1 MFATYFTELMAMQK
15 SSLNKITN
23 SLLLAILVLLV
34 SEVIYQVRMTKTDSA
49 QYAYRFQKAF
59 LDNERIVEN
68 KLTAFADEYVATNGQ
83 SILEP
88 DYLRKLNKMFSDKG
102 IIFKVYRN
110 DQPIFWSHN
119 SIPLQNHHPPDN
131 RSGALQKANGWYYYR
146 SQEIDNQ
153 THVAYFLIKT
163 AFKYQNEFLENRFSD
178 NLPQLESLFFI
189 SDRPESGY
197 PIEDSKGK
205 FLFSLEVQS
214 EAALIQPVKLLYVLS
229 LVTAI
234 AAWLIFIYTTFRFF
248 TKTFRTGRKNI
259 AIAGFL
265 TSLVAVRVVA
275 VWLGIPSVFYN
286 GYMFAPEL
294 YAASVLLPSLGDLL
308 LHLVLITAFGY
319 FLFHN
324 LRQIP
329 VKPTKN
335 KATAVAI
342 GFGLIALIYLV
353 CGLSLYLIEGLVIN
367 SHLNLD
373 VNFILKLDVYS
384 LIGFLIIGLIFVS
397 FYFFSIVLCRLTY
410 SLLGNYRHFV
420 ITCILT
426 VALLILVTLLVYGIK
441 PLLWLL
447 VISAVMVFELDRR
460 RKTAR
465 IGLSTLVVAL
475 FLFSIIST
483 FALYRFNKEKELDK
497 RATIALQ
504 LASEQDPVAEFLFRD
519 IEQALF
525 NDNQLLN
532 LIKRDPYNETAIYN
546 YLQFHYFYDFWA
558 KYEMQITTCEPDEPL
573 LIKPAN
579 VELPCAFFFDD
590 YIARY
595 GRETISDHLIYLD
608 NNTGRNSYITRL
620 STEQAV
626 NGDDPVYHL
635 YIELDAKFLA
645 RDMGFPE
652 LLIDDAVD
660 INRELINY
668 SYATYK
674 NGILVNE
681 FGTFVY
687 NIYSSVFDLSDQEF
701 TSFMFDGYHHL
712 AYQKDEDT
720 LIIISRPRISFLEAV
735 APFSYLF
742 ITFFVLVVVF
752 WLLVNRTKPRDLLK
766 MNFKNRVQFSM
777 IAILLLSALTF
788 GGASVFFIFNIH
800 ENKNMAFLHEKT
812 FSVLAEIENT
822 LADEYY
828 LDDSMQHR
836 LYDILLKYSNVFFS
850 DINIYST
857 NGFMIASSR
866 PRIFEEGLVG
876 RKMDPIAFHNINRQQ
891 KSHFIHTEQIGNLK
905 YLSAYTPVYN
915 RYHEKIAYLNLPYF
929 AREGVLRS
937 ELSYFLVAFVNIYVL
952 LVVLAVVLALFISN
966 YVTKPLQLI
975 REKLARIQLGK
986 TNEKIAWTRD
996 DEIGSLI
1003 GEYNRMTDEL
1013 SISADLLAKSERETA
1028 WREMA
1033 RQVAHE
1039 IKNPLT
1045 PMKLSVQYL
1054 EKAWKDKVP
1063 DWDKR
1068 LERFTKTMVEQI
1080 DNMSA
1085 IAKEFSDFAQM
1096 PAGENDNLNL
1106 RTFIPEVLDLYK
1118 GYEKLNIRLLFSG
1131 NDDEFFV
1138 HADRKQMLRVFN
1150 NMIKNALQAYDKDEV
1165 AEIVVECSLEGNN
1178 CIVRISDQGCG
1189 ISDDQ
1194 KESIFN
1200 PYFTTKAKGMG
1211 LGLSIVK
1218 NIIEGIGGHIDFHSR
1233 EGMGSTFILHIPRAK
1248 RNSEQS
1254 KINN

>member
-1 MFATYFTELMAMQK
+1 MQK
-15 SSLNKITN
+15 SSLKKMINN
-23 SLLLAILVLLV
+23 LLLALLALVI
-34 SEVIYQVRMTKTDSA
+34 SGITYQVRMVKTDSA
-49 QYAYRFQKAF
+49 QHAYRFQKAM
-59 LDNERIVEN
+59 LENEGIVEKELTKFVDQYIASQGKSTNDPNYLQKIN
-68 KLTAFADEYVATNGQ
+68 KLFPN
-83 SILEP
+83 
-88 DYLRKLNKMFSDKG
+88 KG
-102 IIFKVYRN
+102 ITFVVYQN
-110 DQPIFWSHN
+110 NQPVFWSHN
-119 SIPLQNHHPPDN
+119 AIPLQNHDPPEN
-131 RSGALQKANGWYYYR
+131 TSGAVQKANGWYYYQT
-146 SQEIDNQ
+146 QELENQ
-153 THVAYFLIKT
+153 TFVAYYVIKT
-163 AFKYQNEFLENRFSD
+163 EFKYQNEFLENRFSV

-189 SDRPESGY
+189 SDRPDSGY
-197 PIEDSKGK
+197 PIEDSGGRY
-205 FLFSLEVQS
+205 LFSLEVKR
-214 EAALIQPVKLLYVLS
+214 EAALIQPATFIYLIS
-229 LVTAI
+229 LITAI

-248 TKTFRTGRKNI
+248 SKSLQAGQKNI

-265 TSLVAVRVVA
+265 ASLIAVRVLS
-275 VWLGIPSVFYN
+275 VWLGIPNVFYN

-294 YAASVLLPSLGDLL
+294 YAASVYLPSLGDLL

-324 LRQIP
+324 LRKIP
-329 VKPTKN
+329 VAPPKS
-335 KATAVAI
+335 KATAVAM
-342 GFGLIALIYLV
+342 GVGLITLIYLI
-353 CGLSLYLIEGLVIN
+353 CGLTLYLIEGLVIN

-397 FYFFSIVLCRLTY
+397 FYFFSIVLYRLTY
-410 SLLGNYRHFV
+410 SLLETYRHFV
-420 ITCILT
+420 LTCTFTL
-426 VALLILVTLLVYGIK
+426 ALLILLTLLIFGIK

-447 VISAVMVFELDRR
+447 AISAAMIFELDRR
-460 RKTAR
+460 RKTAK
-465 IGLSTLVVAL
+465 ISLSTLVVAL
-475 FLFSIIST
+475 FVFSIIST
-483 FALYRFNKEKELDK
+483 FALYRFNKENELDK
-497 RATIALQ
+497 RATMALQ
-504 LASEQDPVAEFLFRD
+504 LASEQDPVAEFLFR
-519 IEQALF
+519 EVEEALF
-525 NDNQLLN
+525 SDNQLLN

-546 YLQFHYFYDFWA
+546 YLQYHYFYDFWA
-558 KYEMQITTCEPDEPL
+558 KYEMQITTCEPEEPL

-579 VELPCAFFFDD
+579 VELPCAVFFDD

-595 GRETISDHLIYLD
+595 GKETISNHLIYLD
-608 NNTGRNSYITRL
+608 NNTGRNSYIAHL
-620 STEQAV
+620 STEQTA
-626 NGDDPVYHL
+626 NGDYPVYHV
-635 YIELDAKFLA
+635 YIEFDAKFLA

-668 SYATYK
+668 SHATYK
-674 NGILVNE
+674 DGTLVNE
-681 FGTFVY
+681 FGSFVY
-687 NIYSSVFDLSDQEF
+687 NIYADVYEIADQEF

-752 WLLVNRTKPRDLLK
+752 WLLVNRTKPKDLVK
-766 MNFKNRVQFSM
+766 MNFRNRVQVSM

-812 FSVLAEIENT
+812 HSVLAEVENT

-828 LDDSMQHR
+828 LDYTMQYR
-836 LYDILLKYSNVFFS
+836 LYDVLLKYSNVFFS

-876 RKMDPIAFHNINRQQ
+876 RKMDPIAFHNINREQ
-891 KSHFIHTEQIGNLK
+891 KSHFIHTEQIGNLQ
-905 YLSAYTPVYN
+905 YLSAYTPLYN

-929 AREGVLRS
+929 AREGMLRS

-975 REKLARIQLGK
+975 REKLARIQFGK
-986 TNEKIAWTRD
+986 ANEKITWTRE
-996 DEIGSLI
+996 DEIGNLI
-1003 GEYNRMTDEL
+1003 GEYNRMIDEL
-1013 SISADLLAKSERETA
+1013 SVSADLLARSERETA

-1063 DWDKR
+1063 DWDER

-1080 DNMSA
+1080 DNMSV

-1096 PAGENDNLNL
+1096 PAGESDNINL

-1118 GYEKLNIRLLFSG
+1118 GFEKVNIRLLFSG
-1131 NDDEFFV
+1131 DDDGFFV
-1138 HADRKQMLRVFN
+1138 HADRKQMLGVFN
-1150 NMIKNALQAYDKDEV
+1150 NLIKNAIQAYDKDKT
-1165 AEIVVECSLEGNN
+1165 AEIVVQCLLDQNR
-1178 CIVRISDQGCG
+1178 CIISISDQGCG
-1189 ISDDQ
+1189 IPEDQ
-1194 KESIFN
+1194 KENIFD

-1218 NIIEGIGGHIDFHSR
+1218 NIIEGIGGQIDFHSR
-1233 EGMGSTFILHIPRAK
+1233 EGEGSTFIMHIPRA
-1248 RNSEQS
+1248 SDGS
-1254 KINN
+1254 